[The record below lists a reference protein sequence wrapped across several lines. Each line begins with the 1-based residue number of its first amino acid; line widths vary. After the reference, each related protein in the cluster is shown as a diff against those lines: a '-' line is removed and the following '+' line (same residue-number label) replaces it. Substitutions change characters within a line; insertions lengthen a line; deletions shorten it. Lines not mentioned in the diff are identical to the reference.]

1 MLYVFLLKPLKAWI
15 FEKLQVT
22 FLAEFFPQTT
32 NVFQQKY
39 YQKIF
44 SFFFASFD
52 SFKALLG
59 CLEKLETFA
68 NDLV

>member
-22 FLAEFFPQTT
+22 FWPSFFHKQLTFFNRST
-32 NVFQQKY
+32 IK
-39 YQKIF
+39 KF
-44 SFFFASFD
+44 SLFFFASFD